1 MIDIKL
7 FTQSVEK
14 TEIHQFSDRIVD
26 SVKSRFSNLNHGDW
40 DQWSSV
46 IKTLPDINHTQI
58 QLDNDVITIGSIGD
72 VDNESRV
79 FLESSLRKLSPWRKG
94 PFKVFNILINTEWRS
109 DYKWNRLKNFILP
122 LKDKVVLDVGC
133 GNGYHCLRS
142 VGDGAKLTIGV
153 DPNILYFAQYRSLQ
167 KYLGETPVH
176 ILPITLN
183 DLNFEFEVF
192 DTTFSMGVLYHSK
205 SPIEHLLQ
213 IKSTLKTGGQAIIET
228 LVIDGSVT
236 DVLMPETR
244 YAKMRNVWF
253 IPSCLQLELWL
264 KRCGYKNINL
274 LNVSKTTIDEQRNTG
289 WMTFES
295 LKDFLSED
303 YQHTIEGYPAPLRA
317 IFIAEAP

>member
-1 MIDIKL
+1 VIDIKL
-7 FTQSVEK
+7 FTKSVEK
-14 TEIHQFSDRIVD
+14 TEIRQFSDRIID

-40 DQWSSV
+40 DRWSSV
-46 IKTLPDINHTQI
+46 IKTLPDNNHTKI
-58 QLDNDVITIGSIGD
+58 QLDSDVITIGNSDD
-72 VDNESRV
+72 VDNESRI
-79 FLESSLRKLSPWRKG
+79 FLESSLRKLHPWRKG

-109 DYKWNRLKNFILP
+109 DYKWNRLKNLISP
-122 LKDKVVLDVGC
+122 LKDRVVLDVGC

-142 VGDGAKLTIGV
+142 VGDGAKLAIGV
-153 DPNILYFAQYRSLQ
+153 DPNILYFSQYRSLQ

-183 DLNFEFEVF
+183 DLNFEFQAF

-213 IKSTLKTGGQAIIET
+213 IKSTLKSGGQAVIET
-228 LVIDGSVT
+228 LVIDGSVK
-236 DVLMPETR
+236 DVLMPEGR
-244 YAKMRNVWF
+244 YAKMKNVWF

-274 LNVSKTTIDEQRNTG
+274 LNVTKTTINEQRKTD

-295 LKDFLSED
+295 LEDYLSKDF
-303 YQHTIEGYPAPLRA
+303 QHTIEGYPAPLRA
-317 IFIAEAP
+317 IFTAEVP